1 MTEIRTVGAADRIRA
16 FLAGLKRLS
25 TLRIV
30 LSNAVPIVCVI
41 LFGWPAGVLLLLY
54 WCENVIIGAVNAL
67 KIAASGLA
75 LGRAGLIINAFLL
88 PFFVVHYGMFC
99 FVHGIFVLV
108 IGAVGEYRMPAFDIS
123 LGGLFH
129 VVETMARREEG
140 FFWSLMVIAG
150 LQLLSFVAD
159 WLAKGRFRDSNPM
172 TLMFEPYGRII
183 VLHLAIMAGMIPVLI
198 LGGPVWALV
207 GLAIMKTLLELGRLG
222 RFQPD
227 EATMAK
233 SNAAFE
239 ELRQKLQ
246 SRR

>member
-1 MTEIRTVGAADRIRA
+1 MTNAADRIRA
-16 FLAGLKRLS
+16 FIAGLKRLS

-41 LFGWPAGVLLLLY
+41 LFGWPAWVLFLLY

-75 LGRAGLIINAFLL
+75 LGRPGWFVNGVLL
-88 PFFVVHYGMFC
+88 PFFVVHYGLFC

-108 IGAVGEYRMPAFDIS
+108 IGATGPHRLPAFDPS
-123 LGGLFH
+123 PAGLFH
-129 VVETMARREEG
+129 VVETLARREEG
-140 FFWSLMVIAG
+140 FFWSLMAIAG

-159 WLAKGRFRDSNPM
+159 WLAKGRYRDTSPM

-183 VLHLAIMAGMIPVLI
+183 VLHLAIMVGMIPVLL

-207 GLAIMKTLLELGRLG
+207 GLAIMKTLFELGRLG